1 MPRPL
6 GLARWVGAIALSE
19 GAVRVSADIF
29 RLRRFRLHQWRGGL
43 LALASGVARDALAK
57 FSARVLGGR
66 FRRIHERNPE
76 LALANMMF
84 SSGRRPFRRAASRP
98 RELWSIPDQVDDA
111 VRSWDVVALIQRASS
126 PTAMFSRL
134 RPEAR
139 LVWAFDEGCRTDGA
153 VGGVPRA
160 PSAGFERLRTHRG
173 YKGECEHTPSE
184 PVRRAAE

>member
-1 MPRPL
+1 MKSGKPSVSVIIPHL
-6 GLARWVGAIALSE
+6 NQPDMLATC
-19 GAVRVSADIF
+19 
-29 RLRRFRLHQWRGGL
+29 
-43 LALASGVARDALAK
+43 LASLEAQSL
-57 FSARVLGGR
+57 
-66 FRRIHERNPE
+66 
-76 LALANMMF
+76 
-84 SSGRRPFRRAASRP
+84 
-98 RELWSIPDQVDDA
+98 DQVDDA

-173 YKGECEHTPSE
+173 YKGDCEHTPSE